1 MALDQTH
8 RDKRGKRKP
17 EKEHGFTLLD
27 TLAAIALL
35 TVGLLAVASLHIG
48 AIQANSFAGHVTEGT
63 TRAQDKL
70 EELMAL
76 PYDDVNDDNSPEQQT
91 GSDNTV
97 YTIAW
102 TVLDDAGGAP
112 SNTKL
117 ITVTVTWQDRGVT
130 RQTQLTCLKPQV

>member
-1 MALDQTH
+1 MGSRRNQSH
-8 RDKRGKRKP
+8 RNEKP
-17 EKEHGFTLLD
+17 TREQGFTLLD
-27 TLAAIALL
+27 ALAAVALM
-35 TVGLLAVASLHIG
+35 TIGLLAVASLHIG
-48 AIQANSFAGHVTEGT
+48 AMQGSSFASRVTDGT

-76 PYDDVNDDNSPEQQT
+76 PYDDVNHDNSPEQQT
-91 GSDNTV
+91 GSDNMV

-102 TVLDDAGGAP
+102 TVLDDTGGAP

>member
-1 MALDQTH
+1 MGSDQSH

-17 EKEHGFTLLD
+17 EKGFTLLD
-27 TLAAIALL
+27 ALAAIALM
-35 TVGLLAVASLHIG
+35 TIGLLAVASLHIG
-48 AIQANSFAGHVTEGT
+48 AMQGNSFASRVTDGT

-91 GSDNTV
+91 GSDNMV

-102 TVLDDAGGAP
+102 TVLDDTGGAP

-130 RQTQLTCLKPQV
+130 RQTGLTCLKPQV

>member
-1 MALDQTH
+1 MGSDQSN
-8 RDKRGKRKP
+8 RDKGRKRKP
-17 EKEHGFTLLD
+17 DKEQGFTLLD
-27 TLAAIALL
+27 ALAAIALL

-48 AIQANSFAGHVTEGT
+48 AIQGNSFAGRVTEGT
-63 TRAQDKL
+63 TWAQDKL

-76 PYDDVNDDNSPEQQT
+76 PYDDVNDDNSPEQD
-91 GSDNTV
+91 GG

-117 ITVTVTWQDRGVT
+117 ITVTVTWQDKGVT